1 MLKSKIR
8 QATTWNNYKSKTN
21 YRNNYYRKRPPT
33 SIPHTNLEKE
43 NEPCHLGN
51 NNRKGRQITTI
62 LGIIQIYLSQN
73 SGRLK
78 REVLYVK
85 NDKENKTENNNK
97 TISNIKLTE
106 VAHWNPSFAFKTPA
120 RLGPITYLKDKLML
134 GSEDDYLDLLKII
147 QRVHK
152 LSVLNLK

>member
-1 MLKSKIR
+1 MNP
-8 QATTWNNYKSKTN
+8 ATWETT
-21 YRNNYYRKRPPT
+21 
-33 SIPHTNLEKE
+33 IIEKVDV
-43 NEPCHLGN
+43 NH
-51 NNRKGRQITTI
+51 RQITNI

-78 REVLYVK
+78 VLYVK
-85 NDKENKTENNNK
+85 KVKENKTENNNK

-106 VAHWNPSFAFKTPA
+106 VAHWNPSFPFKTPA